1 MGPAAVG
8 VWTAVGY
15 SEPVSLL
22 RTVADELSAG
32 LARTGPAAPAILFL
46 GSLVEYVFPP
56 FPGDTLVVL
65 GAWYAV
71 NGVISWPVAFV
82 ATTAGAVL
90 GAWIDYRVGV
100 ALGAALERGAARR
113 GPVTLEHVRR
123 VEAGYARWG
132 EWFLLANR
140 FLPGVRAFLFVGAGA
155 ARLPVKK
162 VLLWG
167 GISAA
172 AWNVL
177 LLLAGA
183 YLARNLDDLVHLL
196 ERYTTVAWVAM
207 AVVAVVLLG
216 RFAWR
221 RRRRKKDG
229 A

>member
-1 MGPAAVG
+1 VSTIERVVAAL
-8 VWTAVGY
+8 
-15 SEPVSLL
+15 SE
-22 RTVADELSAG
+22 A

-71 NGVISWPVAFV
+71 NGKISWPLAFV
-82 ATTAGAVL
+82 AVTAGAVV

-100 ALGAALERGAARR
+100 ALGAALERGAKRR
-113 GPVTLEHVRR
+113 GPITLEHVRQ

-140 FLPGVRAFLFVGAGA
+140 FLPGIRAFLFVGA
-155 ARLPVKK
+155 ARLPLGK

-172 AWNVL
+172 AWNAL
-177 LLLAGA
+177 LLLVGA
-183 YLARNLDDLVHLL
+183 YLASNLSELVDWL
-196 ERYTTVAWVAM
+196 ERYTALAWMVM
-207 AVVAVVLLG
+207 AVVAALLLV
-216 RFAWR
+216 RLAIAAR
-221 RRRRKKDG
+221 RRRRR
-229 A
+229 

>member
-1 MGPAAVG
+1 VNTLERVVAAL
-8 VWTAVGY
+8 TEA
-15 SEPVSLL
+15 
-22 RTVADELSAG
+22 

-71 NGVISWPVAFV
+71 NGTISWPVAFV
-82 ATTAGAVL
+82 SVTAGAVL
-90 GAWIDYRVGV
+90 GAFIDYRVGV

-113 GPVTLEHVRR
+113 GPITLEHVRR

-140 FLPGVRAFLFVGAGA
+140 FLPGIRAFLFVGAGA

-172 AWNVL
+172 AWNAL
-177 LLLAGA
+177 LLLVGG
-183 YLARNLDDLVHLL
+183 LLVRNLDEFVGWLR
-196 ERYTTVAWVAM
+196 RYTAVAWAAM
-207 AVVAVVLLG
+207 GVVAAFLLA
-216 RFAWR
+216 RLAIAAMR
-221 RRRRKKDG
+221 RRRG
-229 A
+229 

>member
-1 MGPAAVG
+1 VNTLERVVAAL
-8 VWTAVGY
+8 TEA
-15 SEPVSLL
+15 
-22 RTVADELSAG
+22 

-46 GSLVEYVFPP
+46 GSLIEYVFPP

-71 NGVISWPVAFV
+71 NGAISWPVAFLAV
-82 ATTAGAVL
+82 TGGAVM
-90 GAWIDYRVGV
+90 GAFIDYRVGV

-113 GPVTLEHVRR
+113 GPITLEHVRR

-140 FLPGVRAFLFVGAGA
+140 FLPGIRAFLFVGAGA

-172 AWNVL
+172 AWNAL
-177 LLLAGA
+177 LLLVGG
-183 YLARNLDDLVHLL
+183 LLVRNLDEFVGWLR
-196 ERYTTVAWVAM
+196 RYTAVAWAAM
-207 AVVAVVLLG
+207 GVVAAFLLA
-216 RFAWR
+216 RLAIAAMR
-221 RRRRKKDG
+221 RRRG
-229 A
+229 

>member
-1 MGPAAVG
+1 
-8 VWTAVGY
+8 
-15 SEPVSLL
+15 VSTLE
-22 RTVADELSAG
+22 RVVATLTEV

-71 NGVISWPVAFV
+71 NGKISWPVAFL
-82 ATTAGAVL
+82 ATTGGAVV

-100 ALGAALERGAARR
+100 ALGERLERGAARR
-113 GPVTLEHVRR
+113 GLLTLERVRQ

-132 EWFLLANR
+132 SWFLLGNR

-155 ARLPVKK
+155 AHLPVGK

-172 AWNVL
+172 AWNAM

-183 YLARNLDDLVHLL
+183 YLVKNLDEFVQLL
-196 ERYTTVAWVAM
+196 ERYTTAAWV
-207 AVVAVVLLG
+207 VTGLLVAAFLV
-216 RFAWR
+216 RFVITR
-221 RRRRKKDG
+221 VRGKRG
-229 A
+229 

>member
-1 MGPAAVG
+1 
-8 VWTAVGY
+8 
-15 SEPVSLL
+15 VSTLERL
-22 RTVADELSAG
+22 VATLTEA

-71 NGVISWPVAFV
+71 NGVLSWPMAFV
-82 ATTAGAVL
+82 ATTGGAVL

-113 GPVTLEHVRR
+113 GPVTLEHVRK

-140 FLPGVRAFLFVGAGA
+140 FLPGIRAFLFVGAGA
-155 ARLPVKK
+155 ARLPVGK

-183 YLARNLDDLVHLL
+183 FLARNLDDLVHLL

-207 AVVAVVLLG
+207 AVVAALVLG
-216 RFAWR
+216 RLVWR
-221 RRRRKKDG
+221 RLRPKGQGEAEK
-229 A
+229 

>member
-1 MGPAAVG
+1 VSTIERVVAAL
-8 VWTAVGY
+8 
-15 SEPVSLL
+15 SE
-22 RTVADELSAG
+22 A

-71 NGVISWPVAFV
+71 NGKISWPLAFV
-82 ATTAGAVL
+82 AVTAGAVV

-100 ALGAALERGAARR
+100 ALGAALERGAKRR
-113 GPVTLEHVRR
+113 GPITLEHVRQ

-140 FLPGVRAFLFVGAGA
+140 FLPGIRAFLFVGAGA
-155 ARLPVKK
+155 ARLPLGK

-172 AWNVL
+172 AWNAL
-177 LLLAGA
+177 LLLVGA
-183 YLARNLDDLVHLL
+183 YLASNLSELVGWL
-196 ERYTTVAWVAM
+196 ERYTALAWMVM
-207 AVVAVVLLG
+207 AVVAALLLV
-216 RFAWR
+216 RFAIAAR
-221 RRRRKKDG
+221 RRRRR
-229 A
+229 

>member
-1 MGPAAVG
+1 MSTLERV
-8 VWTAVGY
+8 
-15 SEPVSLL
+15 
-22 RTVADELSAG
+22 VATLTEA

-71 NGVISWPVAFV
+71 NGQISWPVAFA
-82 ATTAGAVL
+82 ATTCGAVL

-100 ALGAALERGAARR
+100 ALGAALEKGALRR
-113 GPVTLEHVRR
+113 GPLTLDHVRR

-132 EWFLLANR
+132 AWFLLANR
-140 FLPGVRAFLFVGAGA
+140 FLPGIRAFLFVGAGA
-155 ARLPVKK
+155 ARLPVGK

-172 AWNVL
+172 AWNAL

-183 YLARNLDDLVHLL
+183 FLVKNVDEFVHLL
-196 ERYTTVAWVAM
+196 ERYTVAAWSVM
-207 AVVAVVLLG
+207 AVVAAFLLARLAIG
-216 RFAWR
+216 AAR
-221 RRRRKKDG
+221 RRRG
-229 A
+229 

>member
-1 MGPAAVG
+1 MSTLERLVA
-8 VWTAVGY
+8 TL
-15 SEPVSLL
+15 SEV
-22 RTVADELSAG
+22 
-32 LARTGPAAPAILFL
+32 LARTGPAAPLILFL

-71 NGVISWPVAFV
+71 NGKISWPVAFA

-100 ALGAALERGAARR
+100 ALGAALERGAERR
-113 GPVTLEHVRR
+113 GPITLEHVRQ

-132 EWFLLANR
+132 EWFLLGNR

-155 ARLPVKK
+155 ARLPLRK

-172 AWNVL
+172 AWNAL
-177 LLLAGA
+177 LLLVGA
-183 YLARNLDDLVHLL
+183 FLVRNLEEFVDWLA
-196 ERYTTVAWVAM
+196 RYTTAAWVAM
-207 AVVAVVLLG
+207 GVVAALGVLWIL
-216 RFAWR
+216 WR
-221 RRRRKKDG
+221 RRR
-229 A
+229 